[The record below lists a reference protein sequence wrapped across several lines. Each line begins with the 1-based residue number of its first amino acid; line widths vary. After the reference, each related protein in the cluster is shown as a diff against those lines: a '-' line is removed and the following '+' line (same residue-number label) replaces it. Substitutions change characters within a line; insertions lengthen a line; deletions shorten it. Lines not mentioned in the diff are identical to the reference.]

1 MYLTFNEYCVYTGS
15 GTTGP
20 IDSTAF
26 LLYEAEAEAQI
37 DWYTFNRIQNWE
49 TYPESVKL
57 CMCKLIEF
65 AYIASGLYAGVESSS
80 DDGGKTI
87 ASQSNDGVS
96 ISYNVIS
103 ASEAFA
109 SLTSKGKGNII
120 ESTIRQ
126 YLNGLKDE
134 KGRNVL
140 YRGVYEDE

>member
-1 MYLTFNEYCVYTGS
+1 
-15 GTTGP
+15 
-20 IDSTAF
+20 
-26 LLYEAEAEAQI
+26 
-37 DWYTFNRIQNWE
+37 
-49 TYPESVKL
+49 
-57 CMCKLIEF
+57 MCKLIEF

>member
-1 MYLTFNEYCVYTGS
+1 MYLTFDEYCYFTDG
-15 GTTGP
+15 GT
-20 IDSTAF
+20 IDFAAF
-26 LLYEAEAEAQI
+26 VLYEAEAEAQI
-37 DWYTFNRIQNWE
+37 NWYTFNRIQNWE
-49 TYPESVKL
+49 IYPESVKK
-57 CMCKLIEF
+57 CMCKLIEL
-65 AYIASGLYAGVESSS
+65 AHIASELYAGVDSSS
-80 DDGGKTI
+80 DGSGKTI

>member
-1 MYLTFNEYCVYTGS
+1 MYLTFDEYCEYMNG
-15 GTTGP
+15 GT
-20 IDSTAF
+20 IDFAAF
-26 LLYEAEAEAQI
+26 TLYEAEAEAQI
-37 DWYTFNRIQNWE
+37 NWYTFNRIQNWE
-49 TYPESVKL
+49 EYPETVKL
-57 CMCKLIEF
+57 CICKLIEL
-65 AYIASGLYAGVESSS
+65 ARIASDLYASVDSSS
-80 DDGGKTI
+80 DGSGKTI

-109 SLTSKGKGNII
+109 SLTSKGKGNVI

-134 KGRNVL
+134 RGRNIL